1 MKNLR
6 DLLGKQI
13 LFLDGA
19 SGSILQSWG
28 LKPGEL
34 PETWNYKKPEKIV
47 ELGYNYFSAGSN
59 IIYTNTF
66 GAYKTKFGL
75 DLKKIVHGGV
85 KCAKDAREKWIS
97 ECKASG
103 NVAQDCFIALD
114 IGPCGKLLK
123 PMGDLDFEDAVD
135 IFRTTIDFGLEADAD
150 AIVIETMNDAYE
162 TKAAVVAAKEAREA
176 AKKDDKSAENYVPI
190 LVTNVY
196 DLECHLLTGANPET
210 MVAILEGLGVDALG
224 LNCSLGPKEMFE
236 PARRLVQAASVP
248 VIVKP
253 NAGLPRDVDGKTVFD
268 VGPEEFAS
276 EMKKIAELGTAI
288 LGGCCGTT
296 PEHISTLKKTLSAD
310 TNISY
315 NEENVVC
322 DSENAFS
329 EEENGSRISN
339 NSYNTENKSR
349 DSENVSSANENF
361 IPLYKPILQKNKTI
375 IASYTHTV
383 QIGGDA
389 VPVLIGE
396 RINPT
401 GKKKFKEALRNKDL
415 PYIIHQGLEQE
426 EAGAHV
432 LDVNV
437 GLPEIDE
444 KEMMVKVMTELQSVT
459 NLPLQIDTSSPEVME
474 ASLRRYNGKALVN
487 SVNGKQHIMDEI
499 FPLVKKYGG
508 VVVGL
513 TIDEEGI
520 PETTE
525 GRVRIAKKIYENA
538 AKWGIPKK
546 DVIID
551 SLTMAVSS
559 DTNAAKATL
568 ETLKIVRDELGGS
581 SVLGVSNISFGLPNR
596 PFITSTFFTLA
607 MHNGLGAAIMNPL
620 DDEMMKAWHCFV
632 LLNGQD
638 KDCLN
643 YLKFSEKYDEKKKSE
658 SEKAALSGVQSA
670 VNAIYSAFPSFGQ
683 VNPAIKRVSTIGDF
697 DRLNHQNASADSKNT
712 SVVSTGS
719 TTTAFS
725 SAATNS
731 SNSTSTEPPSGTLQH
746 AVIHGLKEDSARFT
760 EQLLNNGTAAVDVI
774 DKNLIP
780 GLDYVGKKFEQ
791 KKMYLPQLLM
801 AADAAKS
808 AFEVIKSYLEKTG
821 QKGEPKGTC
830 IVATVHGD
838 IHDIGKNIVKVL
850 LENYD
855 FNVIDLG
862 KDVPPEVV
870 VEACKKN
877 HVELVGLSAL
887 MTTTV
892 PAMKATIELL
902 RKECPWAKCCVG
914 GAVMTQEYADSIGAD
929 FYGKDAMDTV
939 KYAQKVFGIDKQ
951 NFS

>member
-1 MKNLR
+1 MAKLR

-13 LFLDGA
+13 LFLDGG
-19 SGSILQSWG
+19 SGSILQGWG

-34 PETWNYKKPEKIV
+34 PETWNYKNPEKIFQ
-47 ELGYNYFSAGSN
+47 LGYNYFEAGSN

-75 DLKKIVHGGV
+75 DLKKIIQGGV
-85 KCAKDAREKWIS
+85 ACAEKARAEWKADCEKAG
-97 ECKASG
+97 KT
-103 NVAQDCFIALD
+103 AQEMFIAYD
-114 IGPCGKLLK
+114 VGPCGKLLK

-135 IFRTTIDFGLEADAD
+135 VFRSSIDIALECNID

-176 AKKDDKSAENYVPI
+176 AVSKFGEDKNVPI
-190 LVTNVY
+190 LVTNVF
-196 DLECHLLTGANPET
+196 DLQCHLLTGANPET

-224 LNCSLGPKEMFE
+224 LNCSLGPKEMME
-236 PARRLVQAASVP
+236 PVRRLVEAASIP
-248 VIVKP
+248 VICKP

-268 VGPEEFAS
+268 VGPEDFAAAML
-276 EMKKIAELGTAI
+276 ENAKLGACI

-296 PEHISTLKKTLSAD
+296 PDHIKALKEAVTGGK
-310 TNISY
+310 
-315 NEENVVC
+315 
-322 DSENAFS
+322 DSVAPFKE
-329 EEENGSRISN
+329 IT
-339 NSYNTENKSR
+339 Y
-349 DSENVSSANENF
+349 
-361 IPLYKPILQKNKTI
+361 KNKTI
-375 IASYTHTV
+375 LSSYTRTV

-401 GKKKFKEALRNKDL
+401 GKKKFKEALRNKDI
-415 PYIIHQGLEQE
+415 PYIIHQGLDQE
-426 EAGAHV
+426 AAGAHV

-444 KEMMVKVMTELQSVT
+444 KEMMVKVMTELQAVT
-459 NLPLQIDTSSPEVME
+459 DLPLQLDTSSPEVME
-474 ASLRRYNGKALVN
+474 AALRRYNGKPLVN
-487 SVNGKQHIMDEI
+487 SVNGKQHIMDEV

-513 TIDEEGI
+513 TIDEDGI

-525 GRVRIAKKIYENA
+525 GRVAIARKIYENA
-538 AKWGIPKK
+538 DKWGIPRK

-559 DTNAAKATL
+559 DINAAKATL
-568 ETLKIVRDELGGS
+568 ETIKIIRDEFGGS

-596 PFITSTFFTLA
+596 AFVTSTFFTLA

-620 DDEMMKAWHCFV
+620 EHEMMKAWHCYV
-632 LLNGQD
+632 LLNAQD
-638 KDCLN
+638 KDCLG
-643 YLKFSEKYDEKKKSE
+643 YIDFSTKYDEKKKADE
-658 SEKAALSGVQSA
+658 EKSALAGVQGA
-670 VNAIYSAFPSFGQ
+670 VNAIYSAFPSSGQ
-683 VNPAIKRVSTIGDF
+683 VNPALAGAVAALVGQGGAAEKPAGGAEKPESGEKSP
-697 DRLNHQNASADSKNT
+697 LQN
-712 SVVSTGS
+712 
-719 TTTAFS
+719 
-725 SAATNS
+725 
-731 SNSTSTEPPSGTLQH
+731 
-746 AVIHGLKEDSARFT
+746 AVIHGLKDDAAKFT
-760 EQLLNNGTAAVDVI
+760 DQLLGGGKPAVEII
-774 DKNLIP
+774 DGHLIP
-780 GLDYVGKKFEQ
+780 GLDYVGKQFEA

-808 AFEVIKSYLEKTG
+808 AFEVIKAFLEKTG

-862 KDVPPEVV
+862 KDVPPEVI
-870 VEACKKN
+870 VEACKKE
-877 HVELVGLSAL
+877 HVEVVGLSAL

-892 PAMKATIELL
+892 PAMKATIELM
-902 RKECPWAKCCVG
+902 RKECPWAKAVVG

-939 KYAQKVFGIDKQ
+939 KFAQRHFGVSK
-951 NFS
+951 

>member
-1 MKNLR
+1 MAKLR

-13 LFLDGA
+13 LFLDGG
-19 SGSILQSWG
+19 SGSILQGWG

-34 PETWNYKKPEKIV
+34 PETWNYKNPEKIFQ
-47 ELGYNYFSAGSN
+47 LGYNYFEAGSN

-75 DLKKIVHGGV
+75 DLKKIIQGGV
-85 KCAKDAREKWIS
+85 ACAEKARAEWKADCEKAG
-97 ECKASG
+97 KT
-103 NVAQDCFIALD
+103 AQEMFIAYD
-114 IGPCGKLLK
+114 VGPCGKLLK

-135 IFRTTIDFGLEADAD
+135 VFRSSIDIALECNID

-176 AKKDDKSAENYVPI
+176 AVSKFGEEKNVPI
-190 LVTNVY
+190 LVTNVF
-196 DLECHLLTGANPET
+196 DLQCHLLTGANPET

-224 LNCSLGPKEMFE
+224 LNCSLGPKEMME
-236 PARRLVQAASVP
+236 PVRRLVEAASIP
-248 VIVKP
+248 VICKP

-268 VGPEEFAS
+268 VGPEDFAAAML
-276 EMKKIAELGTAI
+276 ENAKLGACI

-296 PEHISTLKKTLSAD
+296 PDHIKALKEAVTGGK
-310 TNISY
+310 
-315 NEENVVC
+315 
-322 DSENAFS
+322 DSVAPFKE
-329 EEENGSRISN
+329 IT
-339 NSYNTENKSR
+339 Y
-349 DSENVSSANENF
+349 
-361 IPLYKPILQKNKTI
+361 KNKTI
-375 IASYTHTV
+375 LSSYTRTV

-401 GKKKFKEALRNKDL
+401 GKKKFKEALRNKDI
-415 PYIIHQGLEQE
+415 PYIIHQGLDQE
-426 EAGAHV
+426 AAGAHV

-444 KEMMVKVMTELQSVT
+444 KEMMVKVMTELQAVT
-459 NLPLQIDTSSPEVME
+459 DLPLQLDTSSPEVME
-474 ASLRRYNGKALVN
+474 AALRRYNGKPLVN
-487 SVNGKQHIMDEI
+487 SVNGKQHIMDEV

-513 TIDEEGI
+513 TIDEDGI

-525 GRVRIAKKIYENA
+525 GRVAIARKIYENA
-538 AKWGIPKK
+538 DKWGIPRK

-559 DTNAAKATL
+559 DINAAKATL
-568 ETLKIVRDELGGS
+568 ETIKIIRDEFGGS

-596 PFITSTFFTLA
+596 AFVTSTFFTLA

-620 DDEMMKAWHCFV
+620 EHEMMKAWHCYV
-632 LLNGQD
+632 LLNAQD

-643 YLKFSEKYDEKKKSE
+643 YIDFSTKYDEKKKADE
-658 SEKAALSGVQSA
+658 EKSALAGVQGA
-670 VNAIYSAFPSFGQ
+670 VNAIYSAFPSSGQ
-683 VNPAIKRVSTIGDF
+683 VNPALAGAVAALVSQGGAAEKPAGGAEKPESGEKSP
-697 DRLNHQNASADSKNT
+697 LQN
-712 SVVSTGS
+712 
-719 TTTAFS
+719 
-725 SAATNS
+725 
-731 SNSTSTEPPSGTLQH
+731 
-746 AVIHGLKEDSARFT
+746 AVIHGLKDDAAKFT
-760 EQLLNNGTAAVDVI
+760 DQLLGGGKPAVEII
-774 DKNLIP
+774 DGHLIP
-780 GLDYVGKKFEQ
+780 GLDYVGKQFEA

-808 AFEVIKSYLEKTG
+808 AFEVIKAFLEKTG

-862 KDVPPEVV
+862 KDVPPEVI
-870 VEACKKN
+870 VEACKKE
-877 HVELVGLSAL
+877 HVEVVGLSAL

-902 RKECPWAKCCVG
+902 RKECPWAKAVVG

-939 KYAQKVFGIDKQ
+939 KFAQRHFGVSK
-951 NFS
+951 

>member
-1 MKNLR
+1 MKQLSE
-6 DLLGKQI
+6 LLGKKI
-13 LFLDGA
+13 LFLDGG
-19 SGSILQSWG
+19 SGSILQGWG

-34 PETWNYKKPEKIV
+34 PESWNISNTEKI
-47 ELGYNYFSAGSN
+47 EKLAYSYYSAGSN
-59 IIYTNTF
+59 IVYTNTF

-75 DLKKIVHGGV
+75 NLKQIVEGAV
-85 KCAKDAREKWIS
+85 TCAKKAREKWQADCREKGIEPQ
-97 ECKASG
+97 ECF
-103 NVAQDCFIALD
+103 VALD

-135 IFRTTIDFGLEADAD
+135 LFKTTILYGLKCDVD
-150 AIVIETMNDAYE
+150 CVVIETMNDAYE
-162 TKAAVVAAKEAREA
+162 TKAAVLAAKEAMEEL
-176 AKKDDKSAENYVPI
+176 KIKIPL

-196 DLECHLLTGANPET
+196 DLECHLLTGANPEA
-210 MVAILEGLGVDALG
+210 MAAILEGLGVDAFG
-224 LNCSLGPKEMFE
+224 LNCSLGPKEMLE
-236 PARRLVQAASVP
+236 PVKRLVQAASLP

-253 NAGLPRDVDGKTVFD
+253 NAGLPRDENGKTVFD
-268 VGPEEFAS
+268 VGPEDFAS
-276 EMKKIAELGTAI
+276 AMLEIAKEGACI

-296 PEHISTLKKTLSAD
+296 PDHIRKLKEAVISLAGKELTLIKP
-310 TNISY
+310 I
-315 NEENVVC
+315 
-322 DSENAFS
+322 
-329 EEENGSRISN
+329 
-339 NSYNTENKSR
+339 TENER
-349 DSENVSSANENF
+349 TVV
-361 IPLYKPILQKNKTI
+361 
-375 IASYTHTV
+375 ASYTHTV
-383 QIGGDA
+383 QIGGGA

-401 GKKKFKEALRNKDL
+401 GKKKFKEALRQKDI

-444 KEMMVKVMTELQSVT
+444 KEMMVRVMTELQGVT

-474 ASLRRYNGKALVN
+474 AALRRYNGKALVN
-487 SVNGKQHIMDEI
+487 SVNGKQHIMDAV

-513 TIDEEGI
+513 TIDEDGI

-525 GRVRIAKKIYENA
+525 GRVKIAKKIYENA
-538 AKWGIPKK
+538 EKWGIKRK

-568 ETLKIVRDELGGS
+568 ETLRIVRDELGGS

-596 PFITSTFFTLA
+596 EFVTSAFFTLA

-620 DDEMMKAWHCFV
+620 SSEMMKAWNTYV

-638 KDCLN
+638 KDCLG
-643 YLKFSEKYDEKKKSE
+643 YLKFSEKYDQKKAE
-658 SEKAALSGVQSA
+658 ADEKAALSGVQGA
-670 VNAIYSAFPSFGQ
+670 INAIYGAFPSSGQ
-683 VNPAIKRVSTIGDF
+683 VNPALAAAGKFACGQSSAQVT
-697 DRLNHQNASADSKNT
+697 ASAS
-712 SVVSTGS
+712 
-719 TTTAFS
+719 
-725 SAATNS
+725 
-731 SNSTSTEPPSGTLQH
+731 STSGKAAEKADSERASGDAGRAGAGSLEH
-746 AVIHGLKEDSARFT
+746 AVIHGLKDDAAKIT
-760 EQLLNNGTAAVDVI
+760 QQLLDSGKAAVEII
-774 DKNLIP
+774 DGYLIP
-780 GLDYVGKKFEQ
+780 GLDYVGKKFEE

-801 AADAAKS
+801 AADSAKS
-808 AFEVIKSYLEKTG
+808 AFDVIKAFLEKTG
-821 QKGEPKGTC
+821 QKGKPKGTC

-855 FNVIDLG
+855 FEVIDLG
-862 KDVPPEVV
+862 KDVPPETV
-870 VEACKKN
+870 VEACKKD

-892 PAMKATIELL
+892 PAMKETIEQL

-939 KYAQKVFGIDKQ
+939 KYAQKVFGVV
-951 NFS
+951 

>member
-1 MKNLR
+1 MNKLR

-13 LFLDGA
+13 LYLDGGT
-19 SGSILQSWG
+19 GSILQGWG

-34 PETWNYKKPEKIV
+34 PETWNYKNSEKIV
-47 ELGYNYFSAGSN
+47 QLGYNYFAAGSN

-85 KCAKDAREKWIS
+85 DCAVKAREQWLS
-97 ECKASG
+97 ECKSNG
-103 NVAQDCFIALD
+103 KTAQDCFIALD

-135 IFRTTIDFGLEADAD
+135 IFRSTIDLGLECPVD

-162 TKAAVVAAKEAREA
+162 TKAAVLAAKEAREA
-176 AKKDDKSAENYVPI
+176 FGKDVPI

-196 DLECHLLTGANPET
+196 DLQCHLLTGANPEA

-224 LNCSLGPKEMFE
+224 LNCSLGPKEMME
-236 PARRLVQAASVP
+236 PVRRLVEASSIP

-268 VGPEEFAS
+268 VGPEDFAS
-276 EMKKIAELGTAI
+276 AMKEIAELGACV

-296 PEHISTLKKTLSAD
+296 PDHIRELKKA
-310 TNISY
+310 
-315 NEENVVC
+315 V
-322 DSENAFS
+322 
-329 EEENGSRISN
+329 NGGK
-339 NSYNTENKSR
+339 NT
-349 DSENVSSANENF
+349 V
-361 IPLYKPILQKNKTI
+361 PPYKPVTYKERTI
-375 IASYTHTV
+375 VASYTHTV
-383 QIGGDA
+383 QIGGGA

-401 GKKKFKEALRNKDL
+401 GKKKFKEALRNKDI
-415 PYIIHQGLEQE
+415 PYIIHQGLDQE
-426 EAGAHV
+426 AAGAHV

-444 KEMMVKVMTELQSVT
+444 KEMMVKVMTELQGVT
-459 NLPLQIDTSSPEVME
+459 NLPLQLDTSSPEVME
-474 ASLRRYNGKALVN
+474 AALRRYNGKALVN
-487 SVNGKQHIMDEI
+487 SVNGKQHIMDEV

-513 TIDEEGI
+513 TIDESGI

-525 GRVRIAKKIYENA
+525 GRVAIAKKIYENA

-559 DTNAAKATL
+559 DINAAKATL
-568 ETLKIVRDELGGS
+568 ETIKIVRDELGGS

-596 PFITSTFFTLA
+596 AFVTSTFFALA

-620 DDEMMKAWHCFV
+620 EHEMMKAWHCYV
-632 LLNGQD
+632 LLNAQD
-638 KDCLN
+638 KDCLK
-643 YLKFSEKYDEKKKSE
+643 YLEFSQKYDDK
-658 SEKAALSGVQSA
+658 KAADEQKTALAGVQGA
-670 VNAIYSAFPSFGQ
+670 INAIYGAFPSSGQ
-683 VNPAIKRVSTIGDF
+683 VNPALAGANGSVIEPVEIKG
-697 DRLNHQNASADSKNT
+697 AGGT
-712 SVVSTGS
+712 S
-719 TTTAFS
+719 
-725 SAATNS
+725 
-731 SNSTSTEPPSGTLQH
+731 STSSSISTAGAEPQAGTLQH
-746 AVIHGLKEDSARFT
+746 AVIHGLKDDAAKYT
-760 EQLLNNGTAAVDVI
+760 EQFLSGGMQAVDII
-774 DKNLIP
+774 DKHLIP
-780 GLDYVGKKFEQ
+780 GLDYVGKRFEQ

-808 AFEVIKSYLEKTG
+808 AFAVIKDYLEKTG

-870 VEACKKN
+870 VEACKKD

-902 RKECPWAKCCVG
+902 RKECPWAKACVG

-939 KYAQKVFGIDKQ
+939 KYAQRLFGV
-951 NFS
+951 N

>member
-1 MKNLR
+1 MNMSKLR
-6 DLLGKQI
+6 ELLGNQF
-13 LFLDGA
+13 LYLDGG
-19 SGSILQSWG
+19 SGSILQGWG

-34 PETWNYKKPEKIV
+34 PETWNYKNPEKIV
-47 ELGYNYFSAGSN
+47 DLGYNYFAAGSN

-75 DLKKIVHGGV
+75 DLKKIVHGAV
-85 KCAKDAREKWIS
+85 DCAQKAREKWLS
-97 ECKASG
+97 ECKKNG
-103 NVAQDCFIALD
+103 CQAQDCFIALD

-135 IFRTTIDFGLEADAD
+135 IFRSTIDLGLECPVD

-162 TKAAVVAAKEAREA
+162 TKAAVLAAKEAREA
-176 AKKDDKSAENYVPI
+176 CGKDIPI

-196 DLECHLLTGANPET
+196 DLQCHLLTGANPEA

-224 LNCSLGPKEMFE
+224 LNCSLGPKEMME
-236 PARRLVQAASVP
+236 PVRRLVEASSIP

-268 VGPEEFAS
+268 VGPVDFANA
-276 EMKKIAELGTAI
+276 MKEIANLGACI

-296 PEHISTLKKTLSAD
+296 PEHIRELKKAVNGDKLVVPPYKS
-310 TNISY
+310 ISY
-315 NEENVVC
+315 
-322 DSENAFS
+322 
-329 EEENGSRISN
+329 
-339 NSYNTENKSR
+339 
-349 DSENVSSANENF
+349 
-361 IPLYKPILQKNKTI
+361 KNKTI
-375 IASYTHTV
+375 VASYTHTV
-383 QIGGDA
+383 QIGGGA

-401 GKKKFKEALRNKDL
+401 GKKKFKEALRNKDI
-415 PYIIHQGLEQE
+415 PYIIHQGLDQE
-426 EAGAHV
+426 AAGAHV

-444 KEMMVKVMTELQSVT
+444 KEMMVKVMTELQGVT
-459 NLPLQIDTSSPEVME
+459 NLPLQLDTSSPEVME
-474 ASLRRYNGKALVN
+474 AALRRYNGKALVN
-487 SVNGKQHIMDEI
+487 SVNGKQHIMDEV

-513 TIDEEGI
+513 TIDENGI

-525 GRVRIAKKIYENA
+525 GRVAIAKKIYENA

-559 DTNAAKATL
+559 DINAAKATL
-568 ETLKIVRDELGGS
+568 ETIKIVKDELGGS

-596 PFITSTFFTLA
+596 AFVTSTFFTLA

-620 DDEMMKAWHCFV
+620 ENEMMKAWYCYV
-632 LLNGQD
+632 LLNAQD

-643 YLKFSEKYDEKKKSE
+643 YLEFSQKYDEKKQADEQKT
-658 SEKAALSGVQSA
+658 ALAGVQGA
-670 VNAIYSAFPSFGQ
+670 INAIYGAFPSSGQ
-683 VNPAIKRVSTIGDF
+683 VNPALAGLKGAAGGPSTRFRDHSGTAGTVIGT
-697 DRLNHQNASADSKNT
+697 AGAVIGKGAAVIEPVEITSA
-712 SVVSTGS
+712 GAG
-719 TTTAFS
+719 TTVGAGAS
-725 SAATNS
+725 SAS
-731 SNSTSTEPPSGTLQH
+731 SASTEPQPGTLQH
-746 AVIHGLKEDSARFT
+746 AVIHGLKDDAAKYT
-760 EQLLNNGTAAVDVI
+760 EQFLSNGMQAVEII
-774 DKNLIP
+774 DQHLIP
-780 GLDYVGKKFEQ
+780 GLDYVGKRFEQ

-808 AFEVIKSYLEKTG
+808 AFAVIKDYLEKTG

-870 VEACKKN
+870 VEACKKD
-877 HVELVGLSAL
+877 HVEMVGLSAL

-939 KYAQKVFGIDKQ
+939 KFAQRLFGVVK
-951 NFS
+951 

>member
-1 MKNLR
+1 
-6 DLLGKQI
+6 
-13 LFLDGA
+13 
-19 SGSILQSWG
+19 
-28 LKPGEL
+28 
-34 PETWNYKKPEKIV
+34 
-47 ELGYNYFSAGSN
+47 
-59 IIYTNTF
+59 
-66 GAYKTKFGL
+66 
-75 DLKKIVHGGV
+75 
-85 KCAKDAREKWIS
+85 
-97 ECKASG
+97 
-103 NVAQDCFIALD
+103 
-114 IGPCGKLLK
+114 
-123 PMGDLDFEDAVD
+123 
-135 IFRTTIDFGLEADAD
+135 
-150 AIVIETMNDAYE
+150 MNDAYE
-162 TKAAVVAAKEAREA
+162 TKAAVLAAKEAREA
-176 AKKDDKSAENYVPI
+176 CGKDIPI

-196 DLECHLLTGANPET
+196 DLQCHLLTGANPEA

-224 LNCSLGPKEMFE
+224 LNCSLGPKEMME
-236 PARRLVQAASVP
+236 PVRRLVEASSIP

-268 VGPEEFAS
+268 VGPVDFANA
-276 EMKKIAELGTAI
+276 MKEIANLGACI

-296 PEHISTLKKTLSAD
+296 PDHIRELKKAVNGDKL
-310 TNISY
+310 
-315 NEENVVC
+315 VV
-322 DSENAFS
+322 
-329 EEENGSRISN
+329 
-339 NSYNTENKSR
+339 
-349 DSENVSSANENF
+349 
-361 IPLYKPILQKNKTI
+361 PPYKTVTYKNKTI
-375 IASYTHTV
+375 VASYTHTV
-383 QIGGDA
+383 QIGGGA

-401 GKKKFKEALRNKDL
+401 GKKKFKEALRNKDI
-415 PYIIHQGLEQE
+415 PYIIHQGLDQE
-426 EAGAHV
+426 AAGAHV

-444 KEMMVKVMTELQSVT
+444 KEMMVKVMTELQGVT
-459 NLPLQIDTSSPEVME
+459 NLPLQLDTSSPEVME
-474 ASLRRYNGKALVN
+474 AALRRYNGKALVN
-487 SVNGKQHIMDEI
+487 SVNGKQHIMDEV

-513 TIDEEGI
+513 TIDENGI

-525 GRVRIAKKIYENA
+525 GRVAIAKKIYENA

-559 DTNAAKATL
+559 DINAAKATL
-568 ETLKIVRDELGGS
+568 ETIKIVKDELGGS

-596 PFITSTFFTLA
+596 AFVTSTFFTLA

-620 DDEMMKAWHCFV
+620 ENEMMKAWHCYV
-632 LLNGQD
+632 LLNAQD

-643 YLKFSEKYDEKKKSE
+643 YLEFSQKYDEKKQADEQKT
-658 SEKAALSGVQSA
+658 ALAGVQGA
-670 VNAIYSAFPSFGQ
+670 INAIYGAFPSSGQ
-683 VNPAIKRVSTIGDF
+683 VNPALAGLKG
-697 DRLNHQNASADSKNT
+697 AAGGP
-712 SVVSTGS
+712 STGLRDHS
-719 TTTAFS
+719 GTAGTSSGTAGAVIEPVEITAPGAGTTGAAGAS
-725 SAATNS
+725 SAS
-731 SNSTSTEPPSGTLQH
+731 SASTEPQPGTLQH
-746 AVIHGLKEDSARFT
+746 AVIHGLKDDAAKYT
-760 EQLLNNGTAAVDVI
+760 EQFLSSGIQAVEII
-774 DKNLIP
+774 DQHLIP
-780 GLDYVGKKFEQ
+780 GLDYVGKRFEQ

-808 AFEVIKSYLEKTG
+808 AFAVIKDYLEKTG

-870 VEACKKN
+870 VEACKKD

-939 KYAQKVFGIDKQ
+939 KFAQRLFGVVK
-951 NFS
+951 

>member
-1 MKNLR
+1 MDKLR

-13 LFLDGA
+13 LYLDGG
-19 SGSILQSWG
+19 SGSILQGWG

-34 PETWNYKKPEKIV
+34 PETWNYKNPEKIIQ
-47 ELGYNYFSAGSN
+47 LGYNYFAAGSN

-85 KCAKDAREKWIS
+85 DCAIKAREKWLS
-97 ECKASG
+97 ECTANGK
-103 NVAQDCFIALD
+103 NAQKCFIALD

-135 IFRTTIDFGLEADAD
+135 IFRSTIDLGLECPVD

-162 TKAAVVAAKEAREA
+162 TKAAVLAAKEAREA
-176 AKKDDKSAENYVPI
+176 SGKDLPI

-196 DLECHLLTGANPET
+196 DLQCHLLTGANPEA

-224 LNCSLGPKEMFE
+224 LNCSLGPKEMME
-236 PARRLVQAASVP
+236 PVRRLVEASSIP

-268 VGPEEFAS
+268 VGPEDFAS
-276 EMKKIAELGTAI
+276 TMKEIADLGACI

-296 PEHISTLKKTLSAD
+296 PDHIRALRAA
-310 TNISY
+310 
-315 NEENVVC
+315 V
-322 DSENAFS
+322 
-329 EEENGSRISN
+329 NGGK
-339 NSYNTENKSR
+339 E
-349 DSENVSSANENF
+349 AL
-361 IPLYKPILQKNKTI
+361 PPYKPVTYKERTI
-375 IASYTHTV
+375 VASYTHTV
-383 QIGGDA
+383 QIGGGA

-401 GKKKFKEALRNKDL
+401 GKKKFKEALRNKDI
-415 PYIIHQGLEQE
+415 PYIIHQGLDQE
-426 EAGAHV
+426 AAGAHV

-444 KEMMVKVMTELQSVT
+444 KEMMVKVMTELQGVT
-459 NLPLQIDTSSPEVME
+459 NLPLQLDTSSPEVME
-474 ASLRRYNGKALVN
+474 AALRHYNGKALVN
-487 SVNGKQHIMDEI
+487 SVNGKQHIMDEV

-513 TIDEEGI
+513 TIDENGI

-525 GRVRIAKKIYENA
+525 GRVAIAKKIYENA

-559 DTNAAKATL
+559 DINAAKATL
-568 ETLKIVRDELGGS
+568 ETIKIVRDELGGS

-596 PFITSTFFTLA
+596 AFVTSTFFALA

-620 DDEMMKAWHCFV
+620 EHEMMKAWHCYV
-632 LLNGQD
+632 LLNAQD

-643 YLKFSEKYDEKKKSE
+643 YLEFSQKYDEKKQADEQKT
-658 SEKAALSGVQSA
+658 ALAGVQGA
-670 VNAIYSAFPSFGQ
+670 INAIYGAFPSSGQ
-683 VNPAIKRVSTIGDF
+683 VNPALAGANSLQVVSRASTT
-697 DRLNHQNASADSKNT
+697 ASA
-712 SVVSTGS
+712 GS
-719 TTTAFS
+719 TTAAGAGTTGAAGASSVS
-725 SAATNS
+725 SA
-731 SNSTSTEPPSGTLQH
+731 STEPQAGTLQH
-746 AVIHGLKEDSARFT
+746 AVIHGLKDDAAKYT
-760 EQLLNNGTAAVDVI
+760 EQFLSGGMQAVDII
-774 DKNLIP
+774 DKHLIP
-780 GLDYVGKKFEQ
+780 GLDYVGKRFEQ

-808 AFEVIKSYLEKTG
+808 AFAVIKDYLEKTG

-870 VEACKKN
+870 VEACKKD

-902 RKECPWAKCCVG
+902 RKECPWAKACVG

-939 KYAQKVFGIDKQ
+939 KFAQKVFGVVK
-951 NFS
+951 

>member
-1 MKNLR
+1 MEQLK
-6 DLLGKQI
+6 DLIGKEI
-13 LFLDGA
+13 LFLDGG
-19 SGSILQSWG
+19 SGSILQGWG

-34 PETWNYKKPEKIV
+34 PESWNISNTEKIE
-47 ELGYNYFSAGSN
+47 ELAYSYYSAGSN
-59 IIYTNTF
+59 IVYTNTF

-75 DLKKIVHGGV
+75 NLKKIVEGAV
-85 KCAKDAREKWIS
+85 VCAKKARDRWTN
-97 ECKASG
+97 ECKEKSQP
-103 NVAQDCFIALD
+103 VQKCFVALD

-123 PMGDLDFEDAVD
+123 PMGDLDFEDAVSL
-135 IFRTTIDFGLEADAD
+135 FKTTILYGLACDVDAV
-150 AIVIETMNDAYE
+150 VIETMNDAYE
-162 TKAAVVAAKEAREA
+162 TKAAVLAAKEAMDEL
-176 AKKDDKSAENYVPI
+176 KIKVPL

-196 DLECHLLTGANPET
+196 DLECHLLTGANPEAMT
-210 MVAILEGLGVDALG
+210 AILEGLGVDALG
-224 LNCSLGPKEMFE
+224 LNCSLGPKEMLE
-236 PARRLVQAASVP
+236 PVKRLVRAASVP

-253 NAGLPRDVDGKTVFD
+253 NAGLPREENGRTVFD
-268 VGPEEFAS
+268 VGPDDFA
-276 EMKKIAELGTAI
+276 EAMLEIAEEGACI

-296 PEHISTLKKTLSAD
+296 PDHIRKLRKAVEDRALGGKPT
-310 TNISY
+310 
-315 NEENVVC
+315 NEERYV
-322 DSENAFS
+322 
-329 EEENGSRISN
+329 
-339 NSYNTENKSR
+339 
-349 DSENVSSANENF
+349 
-361 IPLYKPILQKNKTI
+361 PLIKPIIEKNTTVV
-375 IASYTHTV
+375 ASYTHTV
-383 QIGGDA
+383 QIGGGA

-401 GKKKFKEALRNKDL
+401 GKKKFKEALRQNDI

-444 KEMMVKVMTELQSVT
+444 KEMMVRVMTELQGVT

-474 ASLRRYNGKALVN
+474 AALRRYNGKALVN
-487 SVNGKQHIMDEI
+487 SVNGKQHIMDEV

-513 TIDEEGI
+513 TIDEDGI

-538 AKWGIPKK
+538 EKWGIARKN
-546 DVIID
+546 VIID

-568 ETLKIVRDELGGS
+568 ETLRIVRDELGGS

-596 PFITSTFFTLA
+596 EFVTSSFFLLA

-620 DDEMMKAWHCFV
+620 ATEMMKAWHCYV
-632 LLNGQD
+632 LLKGQD

-643 YLKFSEKYDEKKKSE
+643 YLKFSEKYDEKKE
-658 SEKAALSGVQSA
+658 AEKAALIASVQGGAGGATNDGTGSAGTNVSVKQNGVGGADASRGANSA
-670 VNAIYSAFPSFGQ
+670 GTNGAG
-683 VNPAIKRVSTIGDF
+683 N
-697 DRLNHQNASADSKNT
+697 NSADA
-712 SVVSTGS
+712 GS
-719 TTTAFS
+719 AG
-725 SAATNS
+725 
-731 SNSTSTEPPSGTLQH
+731 PGTLPH
-746 AVIHGLKEDSARFT
+746 AVIHGLKDDAAKLT
-760 EQLLNNGTAAVDVI
+760 EKLLSEGKPAVEII
-774 DKNLIP
+774 DGYLIP

-808 AFEVIKSYLEKTG
+808 AFEVIKAFLEKTG
-821 QKGEPKGTC
+821 QKGAPKGTC

-855 FNVIDLG
+855 FEVIDLG
-862 KDVPPEVV
+862 KDVPPEKI
-870 VEACKKN
+870 VEECKKG

-892 PAMKATIELL
+892 PAMKETIVQL

-939 KYAQKVFGIDKQ
+939 KYAQKVFAVV
-951 NFS
+951 

>member
-47 ELGYNYFSAGSN
+47 QLGYNYFSAGSN

-85 KCAKDAREKWIS
+85 ECAKEAREKWIS
-97 ECKASG
+97 ECKANG
-103 NVAQDCFIALD
+103 NAAQDCFIALD

-135 IFRTTIDFGLEADAD
+135 IFRTTIDFGLEADVD

-162 TKAAVVAAKEAREA
+162 TKAAVVAAKEARES
-176 AKKDDKSAENYVPI
+176 AKKDDINADNYVPI

-196 DLECHLLTGANPET
+196 DLQCHLLTGANPET

-236 PARRLVQAASVP
+236 PAKQLIQAVSVP

-253 NAGLPRDVDGKTVFD
+253 NAGLPREVDGKTVFD

-276 EMKKIAELGTAI
+276 EMKKIAELGAAI

-296 PEHISTLKKTLSAD
+296 PEHISTLKKTLSA
-310 TNISY
+310 
-315 NEENVVC
+315 
-322 DSENAFS
+322 
-329 EEENGSRISN
+329 
-339 NSYNTENKSR
+339 
-349 DSENVSSANENF
+349 NENF
-361 IPLYKPILQKNKTI
+361 IPLYKPIEQKNKTI

-474 ASLRRYNGKALVN
+474 AALRRYNGKALVN
-487 SVNGKQHIMDEI
+487 SVNGKQHIMDAV

-538 AKWGIPKK
+538 AKYGIPKK

-568 ETLKIVRDELGGS
+568 ETIKIVRDELGGS

-596 PFITSTFFTLA
+596 PFVTSTFFTLA

-620 DDEMMKAWHCFV
+620 DNEMMKAWHCFV
-632 LLNGQD
+632 LLKGQD

-643 YLKFSEKYDEKKKSE
+643 YLKFSEKYDEKKKAE
-658 SEKAALSGVQSA
+658 TDKEALSGVQSA

-683 VNPAIKRVSTIGDF
+683 VNPAILR
-697 DRLNHQNASADSKNT
+697 NASVVEVLETTKN
-712 SVVSTGS
+712 
-719 TTTAFS
+719 AE
-725 SAATNS
+725 SA
-731 SNSTSTEPPSGTLQH
+731 EPPSGTLQH

-870 VEACKKN
+870 VEACKKD

>member
-47 ELGYNYFSAGSN
+47 QLGYNYFSAGSN

-103 NVAQDCFIALD
+103 KVAQDCFVALD

-135 IFRTTIDFGLEADAD
+135 IFRTTIDFGLESDVD

-176 AKKDDKSAENYVPI
+176 AKKDDINAENYVPI

-196 DLECHLLTGANPET
+196 DLQCHLLTGANPET

-236 PARRLVQAASVP
+236 PAKQLIQAASIP

-253 NAGLPRDVDGKTVFD
+253 NAGLPREVDGKTVFD
-268 VGPEEFAS
+268 VGPEEFS
-276 EMKKIAELGTAI
+276 IEMKKIAELGAAI

-310 TNISY
+310 TNISCGT
-315 NEENVVC
+315 ENNFC
-322 DSENAFS
+322 DSENIRDS
-329 EEENGSRISN
+329 EMKSRK
-339 NSYNTENKSR
+339 TENKSR
-349 DSENVSSANENF
+349 DSKNFCDSENVSSANENF
-361 IPLYKPILQKNKTI
+361 IPLYKPIEQKNKTI

-401 GKKKFKEALRNKDL
+401 GKKKFKETLRNKDL

-474 ASLRRYNGKALVN
+474 AALRRYNGKALVN
-487 SVNGKQHIMDEI
+487 SVNGKQHIMDAV

-538 AKWGIPKK
+538 AKYGIPKN

-559 DTNAAKATL
+559 DINAAKATL
-568 ETLKIVRDELGGS
+568 ETIKIVRDELGGS

-596 PFITSTFFTLA
+596 PFVTSTFFTLA

-620 DDEMMKAWHCFV
+620 DDEMMKAWHCYV
-632 LLNGQD
+632 LLSGKD
-638 KDCLN
+638 KDCLD
-643 YLKFSEKYDEKKKSE
+643 YLKFSEKYDEKKKAE
-658 SEKAALSGVQSA
+658 SDKAALSGVQSA
-670 VNAIYSAFPSFGQ
+670 VNAIYSAFPSVGQ
-683 VNPAIKRVSTIGDF
+683 VNPAILKSIGDF
-697 DRLNHQNASADSKNT
+697 ENLNHQNESVVERVETTKKNNDSGNT
-712 SVVSTGS
+712 LVSTGS
-719 TTTAFS
+719 TTTES
-725 SAATNS
+725 V
-731 SNSTSTEPPSGTLQH
+731 EPPSGTLQH
-746 AVIHGLKEDSARFT
+746 AVIHGLKDDSARFT

-870 VEACKKN
+870 VEACKKD

-939 KYAQKVFGIDKQ
+939 KYAQKVFGIA
-951 NFS
+951 